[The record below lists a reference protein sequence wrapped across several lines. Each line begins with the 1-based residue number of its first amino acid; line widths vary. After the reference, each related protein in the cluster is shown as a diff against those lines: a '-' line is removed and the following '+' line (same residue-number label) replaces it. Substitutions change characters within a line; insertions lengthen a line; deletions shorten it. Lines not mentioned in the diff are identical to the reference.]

1 MKLTRRNFLEAGA
14 AAPLAASL
22 VTTIGAAPGCVL
34 SVAERGALH
43 TAMDQIIPA
52 GDGMPSA
59 SEAGGLE
66 YLDRIA
72 RQEPEVANQLRALLA
87 ELKKR
92 KTLTEFEAKD
102 PENFAHLRDYVYEAY
117 YTQPRIWKLVGYQ
130 DYPTDHA
137 GPHLPPFDESLLEP
151 VRNRPRLYREA

>member
-1 MKLTRRNFLEAGA
+1 MKLTRRNFLEASA
-14 AAPLAASL
+14 AAPLAAGL
-22 VTTIGAAPGCVL
+22 VTTIGAAPNNVL
-34 SVAERGALH
+34 SEAEREALH

-66 YLDRIA
+66 YLQRVA
-72 RQEPEVANQLRALLA
+72 RQEPEVANQLRSLLA
-87 ELKKR
+87 ELKER

-102 PENFAHLRDYVYEAY
+102 PQNFAHLRDYVYEAY
-117 YTQPRIWKLVGYQ
+117 YTQPRIWKLIGYH

-137 GPHLPPFDESLLEP
+137 GPHLPPFDESLLDP
-151 VRNRPRLYREA
+151 VRNRPKLYREA